1 MCRPVIGPC
10 SKPEGGYVPHEQPG
24 QRALRL
30 DDLMR
35 TFTVATMLDWYR
47 DGQAVPLLSTLA
59 RPRQPR

>member
-1 MCRPVIGPC
+1 MLVAVVGIQAP
-10 SKPEGGYVPHEQPG
+10 PG